1 MAAKWVDTVED
12 VCEKLT
18 KELKKANDKLEKSN
32 GEVNERDAEYVK
44 NLMSAIKSAQ
54 IIKAMAESEEYSN
67 DYRGNNG
74 GGQSMRGGSYGDG
87 RSYGDGNSY
96 GYDDMSF
103 ARGRGRNANRDS
115 MGRYTSEGGYSRT
128 DVLEDMANDIRK
140 AMPSMPEEMKQ
151 NARRFLNDLEQHM

>member
-54 IIKAMAESEEYSN
+54 IIKAMAESDEYSN

-74 GGQSMRGGSYGDG
+74 GGQSMRGG
-87 RSYGDGNSY
+87 SYGDGNSY

-128 DVLEDMANDIRK
+128 EVLEDMANDIRK
-140 AMPSMPEEMKQ
+140 AMSSMPDELKQ